1 MKLSIAI
8 IDDEKHAIETLS
20 YDLMENHIDDMEIVF
35 STANPVEGAK
45 RIRSEK
51 PDLLF
56 LDVDMP
62 GLSGLE
68 LIQLIDDLPTRVVFT
83 TAHMEYAIKAVETIA
98 SGYLLKPVQADD
110 LQKIIARFKS
120 EKELKLLEQPLFGKI
135 AVPDFDGIELVSVES
150 IIYCKSDSNYCELRL
165 TDNRK
170 IIASKTLGYFE
181 GMLPAGQFI
190 RIHKSYMVN
199 IHQIKKY
206 LKRNGGELVMSND
219 DVLPVSRNSKPE
231 ILKLIQTSL

>member
-20 YDLMENHIDDMEIVF
+20 YDLMENHSDDMEILF

-98 SGYLLKPVQADD
+98 SGYLLKPVQADE
-110 LQKIIARFKS
+110 LQKIIERIKS
-120 EKELKLLEQPLFGKI
+120 EKASKLLDQPLLGKI
-135 AVPDFDGIELVSVES
+135 AVPDFDGIELVSVEN

-206 LKRNGGELVMSND
+206 LKRNGGELVMSNN
-219 DVLPVSRNSKPE
+219 DVLPVSRNSKDE